1 MEKKIFVLDAGF
13 VYIGIGQKIKNELL
27 GDSIHIYD
35 CSNIR
40 RWGTSKGLGQLAI
53 EGKQTET
60 TLDYVGSIKVP
71 VNRVNHVID
80 LSATAL
86 NTF

>member
-1 MEKKIFVLDAGF
+1 MKKKIFILDSGF

-27 GDSIHIYD
+27 GDSLHIYD

-40 RWGTSKGLGQLAI
+40 YWGTSKGLGQLAI
-53 EGKQTET
+53 EGKQQKTK
-60 TLDYVGSIKVP
+60 LDYIGSVTVP
-71 VNRVNHVID
+71 INRVNHIVD
-80 LSATAL
+80 LSKTAL